1 MTKAQ
6 THKIA
11 PRRRPGRDPLE
22 AGFKPTAG
30 NTESQ
35 EQVAQG
41 STQTKAPQ
49 KEKAMEQNTQST
61 QNQQAPPPPNT
72 SAHTEKS
79 WDDVEAEAAGF
90 EKEKSDI
97 YHLEFYGSEL
107 VRLKAPKL
115 MEVAEKVAF
124 DWVNDKDFENI
135 QVGHPVAQIALAQGL
150 KTAKKVEKKL
160 EEKGVIALAKMG
172 VEFAKS
178 KLKK

>member
-6 THKIA
+6 THKA
-11 PRRRPGRDPLE
+11 SPRRRPGRDPVE
-22 AGFKPTAG
+22 AAAQEKTDIK
-30 NTESQ
+30 ES
-35 EQVAQG
+35 
-41 STQTKAPQ
+41 Q
-49 KEKAMEQNTQST
+49 KEKIMEQNTQNTQGT
-61 QNQQAPPPPNT
+61 QNQQVPPPQAPPQ
-72 SAHTEKS
+72 TEKS

-90 EKEKSDI
+90 EKEQSDV